1 MSLLGEIDQI
11 RSYLSAPGQPFE
23 LAEQTIEGVPLSVYK
38 NLPPNISHLIAE
50 AARFGDR
57 TFLVNGAQRLS
68 YAETLGR
75 AQALADWL
83 AAEYGIGLGTR
94 VAIASR
100 NSPEWIIAF
109 LAIQLTGATATL
121 INSRGTAEEIAHAL
135 SDTDCNL
142 VIADQQRADAI
153 AGRFAAPVI
162 VADKDGNFHGPGG
175 AAADLTPLPIRP
187 SRAGLNDPAI

>member
-109 LAIQLTGATATL
+109 LAIQLTGATASL
-121 INSRGTAEEIAHAL
+121 VNSRGTGDEILHAL
-135 SDTDCNL
+135 HDTDCGL
-142 VIADQQRADAI
+142 VIAAARRAEALN
-153 AGRFAAPVI
+153 GRFVGPVI
-162 VADKDGNFHGPGG
+162 VADAGGDFHDVDGRVI
-175 AAADLTPLPIRP
+175 DLLPAP
-187 SRAGLNDPAI
+187 